1 MNYNTP
7 PSSPVRT
14 AITTPPSVKKA
25 PRKRNNNRNRN
36 RPKRE
41 YTVRLFGD
49 DLYSNGNGMK
59 KNTLNL
65 LAAHRNVINRID
77 FPEPNAYSMN
87 TGRLRS
93 NIENQLWS
101 IFGNELLKLTFTTS
115 VPTRLLKKM

>member
-25 PRKRNNNRNRN
+25 PRKRNNNRL
-36 RPKRE
+36 KRE
-41 YTVRLFGD
+41 YTVRLFSD

-93 NIENQLWS
+93 IIENQLWS

-115 VPTRLLKKM
+115 IPTRLLKKM

>member
-1 MNYNTP
+1 MNYKTP
-7 PSSPVRT
+7 PSSPART
-14 AITTPPSVKKA
+14 VITTPPNVTKA
-25 PRKRNNNRNRN
+25 PRKRRNNK
-36 RPKRE
+36 PKRE

-77 FPEPNAYSMN
+77 FPEPNAYSKN

-93 NIENQLWS
+93 NIENQLWG

-115 VPTRLLKKM
+115 VPIRLLKKM